1 MVPVPENLLTEPVE
15 PDTQVHQ
22 AVLRRKHQMAVPLMD
37 VHHQARALI
46 PIYQVIME
54 DQQMV
59 HLKVK
64 INQFVAAHMILELDT
79 EMEMVTDIPIVVDL
93 RDSSQLINPEIEISR
108 MESNQVIS
116 LIKHKAYHHN
126 LVEALHHHLVEV
138 NHQPMLFL
146 ALEMY
151 LIYLLAY
158 VWFDV
163 KL

>member
-1 MVPVPENLLTEPVE
+1 
-15 PDTQVHQ
+15 
-22 AVLRRKHQMAVPLMD
+22 MD
-37 VHHQARALI
+37 VHHQDRAQI

-64 INQFVAAHMILELDT
+64 INQFVAAHMILELDMEM

-116 LIKHKAYHHN
+116 LIKHKAYRHN

-146 ALEMY
+146 ASEMY